1 MTSVRISVDSPA
13 GDIDVTVE
21 EPSFFGTTNEPEQI
35 AELVANATQKVLRA
49 CDYKTGDTK

>member
-21 EPSFFGTTNEPEQI
+21 EPSFSGRTNEPEQI

-49 CDYKTGDTK
+49 YDYKTGDTK